1 MKKRYEKGT
10 ITTMSKYNYEHIAK
24 KLIEQH
30 AWVRVPY
37 YIPLTDKEK
46 ETVSE
51 KRKTVQYRDEL

>member
-1 MKKRYEKGT
+1 
-10 ITTMSKYNYEHIAK
+10 MSKYNYEHIAK

-30 AWVRVPY
+30 AWIRVPY
-37 YIPLTDKEK
+37 YVPLTDKEK